1 VAKLTR
7 IKILTTGSTTTA
19 PSNIKTGEL
28 AYSYV
33 AGTQANNGDRLYIGT
48 GTETNGV
55 AASVDIIGGKYFSNL
70 LDHAHGTTTASSA
83 LITDTNSHVSALN
96 TAALKIAA
104 TGSLGSA
111 VGITTILDEDNMASN
126 SAVGLSTQQSIK
138 AYVDAQ
144 VTAQDLDF
152 QGDSGGALNIDLDSE
167 TLTISGDTGIS
178 TVGSGNIIEIN
189 LDDTAVTPG
198 AYGSQTA
205 IPTFTVDQQGRL
217 TAASTVTVATAL
229 TIVDDN
235 SANQDVD
242 LLTDDLQIIG
252 TSGEIDTAVTKVS
265 QDVKLQVGL
274 PAAVTITDSL
284 VVDNLEIGLDADG
297 TISTS
302 SGDITLSPDGNS
314 DVVVDSDTFTVQSG
328 EAESALIRIIADDS
342 DDAGDE
348 WHILNNAADNI
359 LSFGN
364 DIASAGT
371 AVAQVS
377 LTPNATVANSTT
389 AVAGHMTV
397 GNKLTVSG
405 DLQVD
410 GTTVTV
416 NTDQV
421 TLDDP
426 IMTLGG
432 DSAPSSDLNKDLG
445 ILGRWHNGSAAKTAF
460 FGFDDSTGRFTFV
473 PDATETNAVISG
485 STGDIDVAG
494 AYIDNIQ
501 IGVSGANE
509 IDTATGNLTLDST
522 GGLTTIDDDLSVT
535 GTVTLTND
543 LDVTHGGTGVSSF
556 TDNGVLYGDG
566 SNDLDVTAASTAPGS
581 ILQTAASGGVP
592 AFSNII
598 DGGTY

>member
-1 VAKLTR
+1 MADELTR
-7 IKILTTGSTTTA
+7 IKILTTGQTTTA
-19 PSNIKTGEL
+19 PSNIYTGEL

-33 AGTQANNGDRLYIGT
+33 TGTQANNGDRLYIGT
-48 GTETNGV
+48 GNENPYS
-55 AASVDIIGGKYFSNL
+55 ANVDLIGGKYFTEMLN
-70 LDHAHGTTTASSA
+70 HVHGTTTASSA
-83 LITDTNSHVSALN
+83 LITDANSHVSALN

-104 TGSLGSA
+104 TGALGSA
-111 VGITTILDEDNMASN
+111 VSIDTILDQDD
-126 SAVGLSTQQSIK
+126 LSGDDANALATQQSIK

-178 TVGSGNIIEIN
+178 TVGSGNTIEID

-198 AYGSQTA
+198 EWGSVTQ
-205 IPTFTVDQQGRL
+205 IPIFTVDQQGRL
-217 TAASTVTVATAL
+217 TAASEADVATAL
-229 TIVDDN
+229 TVDGD
-235 SANQDVD
+235 SGEEDVS
-242 LLTDDLQIIG
+242 LLTDDLQILG
-252 TSGEIDTAVTKVS
+252 TAGEVNTAVTKVS
-265 QDVKLQVGL
+265 TDVKVTVGL

-314 DVVVDSDTFTVQSG
+314 DVVIDSDTFTVQSG

-535 GTVTLTND
+535 GTVALTND

>member
-1 VAKLTR
+1 MAELTR
-7 IKILTTGSTTTA
+7 IKILTTSATTTA
-19 PSNIKTGEL
+19 PANIYTGEL

-33 AGTQANNGDRLYIGT
+33 TGTQANNGDRLYIGT
-48 GTETNGV
+48 GTEDPYAPN
-55 AASVDIIGGKYFSNL
+55 VDIIGGKYFTEMLN
-70 LDHAHGTTTASSA
+70 HVHGTTTASSA
-83 LITDTNSHVSALN
+83 LITDANSHVSALN
-96 TAALKIAA
+96 TAAFKVAA
-104 TGSLGSA
+104 TGSLGGA
-111 VGITTILDEDNMASN
+111 VAITTILDEDNMASN

-178 TVGSGNIIEIN
+178 TVGSGNTIEID
-189 LDDTAVTPG
+189 LDDTAVSAG
-198 AYGSQTA
+198 SYGSQTA
-205 IPTFTVDQQGRL
+205 IPTFTVDAQGRL
-217 TAASTVTVATAL
+217 TAASTVALATAL
-229 TIVDDN
+229 TVDGD
-235 SANQDVD
+235 SGSQDVA

-265 QDVKLQVGL
+265 TDVKVTVGL

-284 VVDNLEIGLDADG
+284 VVDNLEIGLNADG

-302 SGDITLSPDGNS
+302 TGDITLSPDGNS
-314 DVVVDSDTFTVQSG
+314 DVVVDADTFTVQSG
-328 EAESALIRIIADDS
+328 EAESALIKLIADES

-348 WHILNNAADNI
+348 WHVLNNAADNV

-371 AVAQVS
+371 AVTQLS
-377 LTPNATVANSTT
+377 LTPHATVASSTT
-389 AVAGHMTV
+389 AVAGNMTV

-416 NTDQV
+416 NTTNV
-421 TLDDP
+421 TMDDP
-426 IMTLGG
+426 ILTLGG
-432 DSAPSSDLNKDLG
+432 DTAPGSDLNKDLG
-445 ILGRWHNGSAAKTAF
+445 IIGRWHNGSAAKTAF

-473 PDATETNAVISG
+473 PDATESTAVISG
-485 STGDIDVAG
+485 SLGDIDVGG
-494 AYIDNIQ
+494 AYIGNVQ
-501 IGVSGANE
+501 VGVTSDNE
-509 IDTATGNLTLDST
+509 IDTSTGNLTLDST
-522 GGLTTIDDDLSVT
+522 GGQVIVDDDLSVT

-543 LDVTHGGTGVSSF
+543 LAVAHGGTGVSSF
-556 TDNGVLYGDG
+556 TGNGVLVANGG
-566 SNDLDVTAASTAPGS
+566 GTALTYKVSAAAGN
-581 ILQTAASGGVP
+581 ILQGAANGAVTWS
-592 AFSNII
+592 AII

>member
-1 VAKLTR
+1 MAELTR
-7 IKILTTGSTTTA
+7 IKILTTGATTTA
-19 PSNIKTGEL
+19 PANIYTGEL

-48 GTETNGV
+48 GSENPY
-55 AASVDIIGGKYFSNL
+55 AANVDVIGGQYFTNM
-70 LDHAHGTTTASSA
+70 LDHVHGTTTAASA
-83 LITDTNSHVSALN
+83 LITDANSHVSALN

-126 SAVGLSTQQSIK
+126 SAVGLATQQSIK
-138 AYVDAQ
+138 AYVDTQ

-167 TLTISGDTGIS
+167 TLTISGDTGI
-178 TVGSGNIIEIN
+178 TTAGSGNTIEID

-198 AYGSQTA
+198 SYGSQTA

-229 TIVDDN
+229 TIDGD
-235 SANQDVD
+235 SGTQDVD

-265 QDVKLQVGL
+265 TDVKLQVGL

-328 EAESALIRIIADDS
+328 EAESALIKIIADES

-348 WHILNNAADNI
+348 WHILNNAADNV

-371 AVAQVS
+371 AVSQVS

-432 DSAPSSDLNKDLG
+432 DTAPGSDLNKDLG

-485 STGDIDVAG
+485 STGDIDIAG

-501 IGVSGANE
+501 IGVTSANE
-509 IDTATGNLTLDST
+509 IDTSTGNLTLDST

-566 SNDLDVTAASTAPGS
+566 SNDLDVTAASTAAGAV
-581 ILQTAASGGVP
+581 LQTAASGGVP

>member
-1 VAKLTR
+1 MAELTR
-7 IKILTTGSTTTA
+7 IKILTTGATTTA
-19 PSNIKTGEL
+19 PANIYTGEL

-33 AGTQANNGDRLYIGT
+33 AGTQSNNGDRLYICT
-48 GTETNGV
+48 GTENTY
-55 AASVDIIGGKYFSNL
+55 APSVDVIGGKYFTTM

-83 LITDTNSHVSALN
+83 LITDANSHVSAVN

-104 TGSLGSA
+104 TGSLGGA
-111 VGITTILDEDNMASN
+111 VAIDTILDEDNMASDD
-126 SAVGLSTQQSIK
+126 ATGLATQQSIK

-167 TLTISGDTGIS
+167 VLTISGDTGIS
-178 TVGSGNIIEIN
+178 TVGSGNTIEID

-198 AYGSQTA
+198 SYGSTTA

-217 TAASTVTVATAL
+217 TAAGTVNVATTL
-229 TIVDDN
+229 TVDGD
-235 SANQDVD
+235 SGSQDVD
-242 LLTDDLQIIG
+242 LLADDLQVLG
-252 TSGEIDTAVTKVS
+252 TSGEVDTAVTKDGT
-265 QDVKLQVGL
+265 DVKVTVGL

-284 VVDNLEIGLDADG
+284 VVDNVEIGLNADG
-297 TISTS
+297 TISTAT
-302 SGDITLSPDGNS
+302 GDLTLSPDGNS
-314 DVVVDSDTFTVQSG
+314 DVVVDADTFTVTAG
-328 EAESALIRIIADDS
+328 EAESALIKIIADES

-348 WHILNNAADNI
+348 WHVLNNAADNV

-371 AVAQVS
+371 AVTQLS
-377 LTPNATVANSTT
+377 LTPHATVASSTT
-389 AVAGHMTV
+389 AVAGHLTV
-397 GNKLTVSG
+397 GNKLTVAG

-416 NTDQV
+416 NTSQV
-421 TLDDP
+421 TMDDP
-426 IMTLGG
+426 ILTLGG
-432 DSAPSSDLNKDLG
+432 DSAPGSDLNKDLG

-473 PDATETNAVISG
+473 PDATESTAVISG
-485 STGDIDVAG
+485 TLGDIDVGG
-494 AYIDNIQ
+494 AYIGNIQ
-501 IGVSGANE
+501 VGVTGDNE
-509 IDTATGNLTLDST
+509 IDTATGNLTIDST
-522 GGLTTIDDDLSVT
+522 GGLVTVDDDLTVT

-543 LDVTHGGTGVSSF
+543 LAVTHGGTGVSSF

-566 SNDLDVTAASTAPGS
+566 GNALDVTAASTAAGAV
-581 ILQTAASGGVP
+581 LQTAASGGVP

-598 DGGTY
+598 DGGSY

>member
-1 VAKLTR
+1 MAELTR
-7 IKILTTGSTTTA
+7 IKILTTGATTTA
-19 PSNIKTGEL
+19 PANIYTGEL

-48 GTETNGV
+48 GSENPY
-55 AASVDIIGGKYFSNL
+55 AANVDVIGGQYFTNM
-70 LDHAHGTTTASSA
+70 LDHVHGTTTAASA
-83 LITDTNSHVSALN
+83 LITDANSHVSALN

-126 SAVGLSTQQSIK
+126 SAVGLATQQSIK
-138 AYVDAQ
+138 AYVDTQ

-178 TVGSGNIIEIN
+178 TVGSGNTIEID

-198 AYGSQTA
+198 SYGSQTA

-229 TIVDDN
+229 TIDGD
-235 SANQDVD
+235 SGTQDVD

-265 QDVKLQVGL
+265 TDVKLQVGL

-328 EAESALIRIIADDS
+328 EAESALIKIIADES

-348 WHILNNAADNI
+348 WHILNNAADNV

-371 AVAQVS
+371 AVSQVS

-432 DSAPSSDLNKDLG
+432 DTAPGSDLNKDLG

-485 STGDIDVAG
+485 STGDIDIAG

-501 IGVSGANE
+501 IGVTSANE
-509 IDTATGNLTLDST
+509 IDTSTGNLTLDST

-556 TDNGVLYGDG
+556 TNNGVLYGDG
-566 SNDLDVTAASTAPGS
+566 SNDLDVTAASTAAGAV
-581 ILQTAASGGVP
+581 LQTAASGGVP